1 MLIQQG
7 GKLMYVVYDRQQ
19 QGRRILACLM
29 LLTGFALPA
38 CAVAQTLDELSY
50 ASLPGNRIQLRLG
63 FSAPLQREPGS
74 FVIDNPARIAL
85 DFENVSLNLQD
96 KVLDIGVGAV
106 QKVSVVETGQRTR
119 VVVNL
124 LRMVPYRTELRGST
138 LLLVL
143 GEQGNNFVGVTSPV
157 ATMPADIDDKPHIS
171 AVDFHRG
178 ESGQGMIKIN
188 LSSSGSQMNIEQ
200 RGLQL
205 QVFFPGLVLPA
216 QLDRRLNVI
225 DFATPVKEIDTRGA
239 GNGVNMVI
247 TMNDSQYDYLAYQTD
262 LDITIEVQPLTRG
275 EKEQLEKERFKYTGE
290 KLSLNFQDI
299 EVRAV
304 LQLLAEFTDQNL
316 IVGDTVGGRVT
327 LRLKNVP
334 WDQALDIILSN
345 RGLGKRVEGN
355 VLLVAPV
362 EELAAR
368 ERQQLESQQ
377 QIRELELLQTQY
389 IQINYARAEDLAGL
403 IQDESSSL
411 LSERGKVTVDAR
423 TNILIVQDVSDS
435 LEDVRR
441 LINRLDIPVEQVL
454 IESRIVTVDDAFS
467 RQLGVRFGYSRETG
481 LGEGEFVTI
490 GGHKEGNVAFSG
502 FVPQIGED
510 GSVTF
515 EEEEIC
521 TGFCTSDAENYLVS
535 LPVSSGALPGAAL
548 GIALGQLGSWLLQLE
563 LEALLTEGRGEN
575 ISSPKVITVNQG
587 EAIIESGTQIP
598 YQEASASGATSTSYI
613 DAVLR
618 LRVVPQ
624 ITPDDRILLELEV
637 NQDEPGTLVA
647 GGALTVDTNRVSTS
661 VLVDNGETVVLGGIF
676 THILQDGQSRI
687 PFLSDLPYV
696 GFLFRNSNYSNDK
709 SELLIFVTPRILT
722 SPSAG

>member
-7 GKLMYVVYDRQQ
+7 GKLMYVIYDRQQ

-119 VVVNL
+119 MVVNL

-143 GEQGNNFVGVTSPV
+143 GEQGNSFVGVTSPV
-157 ATMPADIDDKPHIS
+157 ATMSTDIDDKPHIS

-205 QVFFPGLVLPA
+205 QVFFPGLALPA

-239 GNGVNMVI
+239 GDGVNMVI
-247 TMNDSQYDYLAYQTD
+247 TMNDSKYDYLAYQTD
-262 LDITIEVQPLTRG
+262 LDITIEVQPLTRH

-345 RGLGKRVEGN
+345 RGLGKKVEGN

-403 IQDESSSL
+403 IQDEDSSL
-411 LSERGKVTVDAR
+411 LSERGKVTVDER
-423 TNILIVQDVSDS
+423 TNVLIVQDVSDS

-467 RQLGVRFGYSRETG
+467 RQLGVRFGYSRETA

-490 GGHKEGNVAFSG
+490 GGHKEGNVLFA
-502 FVPQIGED
+502 VADEEGEATP
-510 GSVTF
+510 V
-515 EEEEIC
+515 C

-535 LPVSSGALPGAAL
+535 LPVSSGGLPGAAL

-598 YQEASASGATSTSYI
+598 YQEASASGATTTSYI

-676 THILQDGQSRI
+676 THILQDGKSRI
-687 PFLSDLPYV
+687 PFFSDLPYV

-709 SELLIFVTPRILT
+709 SELLIFVTPKILT
-722 SPSAG
+722 SPGAG